1 VAIQLRGTGRNK
13 DTNYREFKYML
24 HQLPIRRITSTTPP
38 PDRKRLKTKA
48 RALSE
53 SSMAA
58 KTPAILDFTETELAT
73 NHADVIHDFLA
84 YLAEQMMELNQAK
97 QTIAKTFLVDLKD
110 FHGIVA
116 RSLTPKTKL
125 DEFWKLETA
134 GLFAHLHANKIRI
147 KESDE
152 DKIRSRFQQAKDKL
166 VPLDSQIAFTDTSID
181 QIVYRLYGLTEDEIQ
196 IVKVRT

>member
-97 QTIAKTFLVDLKD
+97 QTRVHLDTVLNLTARLHSNLGCGGRLRAPSVGGALV
-110 FHGIVA
+110 
-116 RSLTPKTKL
+116 
-125 DEFWKLETA
+125 
-134 GLFAHLHANKIRI
+134 
-147 KESDE
+147 
-152 DKIRSRFQQAKDKL
+152 RSRTGRH
-166 VPLDSQIAFTDTSID
+166 V
-181 QIVYRLYGLTEDEIQ
+181 
-196 IVKVRT
+196 